1 MERRANC
8 KAKLLRESGKY
19 LLRLDESD
27 PPDLKWWRRRFGGPH
42 GS

>member
-8 KAKLLRESGKY
+8 KAKLVRKPGKY
-19 LLRLDESD
+19 LPRLDEHD
-27 PPDLKWWRRRFGGPH
+27 TLDLKWWRRRFGGPH